1 MVSPQEIL
9 QQVQVYFVT
18 TEILVVPQQI
28 NPMEPVEPIVEMD
41 ISPVLILRVLQ
52 RPRPQQLQGI
62 VIRGTLPVVM
72 EVLPMEPSVP
82 SSTEMGN
89 GLEPVPQQTLLE
101 RVITEISLV
110 PMAVQPMVPVPPNV
124 EMDTSRVLIRLV
136 PQRPRQPQQPV
147 IVIREILPVVM
158 AHTRMEV

>member
-62 VIRGTLPVVM
+62 VIREILPVVM
-72 EVLPMEPSVP
+72 EVLPMERLVL
-82 SSTEMGN
+82 SSTEMEN
-89 GLEPVPQQTLLE
+89 GLERVPQPILLE
-101 RVITEISLV
+101 RVIMETLLV
-110 PMAVQPMVPVPPNV
+110 PMGVLVMEQMPPTT
-124 EMDTSRVLIRLV
+124 EMDTN
-136 PQRPRQPQQPV
+136 PEPPV
-147 IVIREILPVVM
+147 TTEI
-158 AHTRMEV
+158 

>member
-28 NPMEPVEPIVEMD
+28 NPMEPMEPIVEMD

-62 VIRGTLPVVM
+62 VIREILPVVM
-72 EVLPMEPSVP
+72 EVLPMERLVL
-82 SSTEMGN
+82 SSTEMEN
-89 GLEPVPQQTLLE
+89 GLERVPQPILLE
-101 RVITEISLV
+101 RVIMETLLV
-110 PMAVQPMVPVPPNV
+110 PMGVLVMEQMPPTT
-124 EMDTSRVLIRLV
+124 EMDTN
-136 PQRPRQPQQPV
+136 PEPPV
-147 IVIREILPVVM
+147 TTEI
-158 AHTRMEV
+158 